1 MMEIGEKVKIVNGPD
16 EGKTGEIL
24 EANLYHQNYMV
35 RVEEPNGSSKFQR
48 IGAEALVSLNPKPVP
63 VPVLADITP
72 VVKTRADIP
81 EEAEKTEEPP
91 KPEPKPEPK
100 PLIPEEPAT
109 PILYSKPINPEPVE
123 TAPPVVKEKLP
134 RAISEWPK
142 EDVDELKKWIE
153 KTAVKAVEVYMRARL
168 FRK

>member
-1 MMEIGEKVKIVNGPD
+1 MMDIGEKVKIVSGPD
-16 EGKTGEIL
+16 EGKTGTIL
-24 EANLYHQNYMV
+24 EANFYHQNYMV
-35 RVEEPNGSSKFQR
+35 KIDEPDGGSKFQR
-48 IGAEALVSLNPKPVP
+48 IGAEALESLNPKPVP

-81 EEAEKTEEPP
+81 QGAEKTEEP
-91 KPEPKPEPK
+91 PKPEPK

-109 PILYSKPINPEPVE
+109 PKIYLEPEPVKPE
-123 TAPPVVKEKLP
+123 EPKSKVVQEKLP
-134 RAISEWPK
+134 HALSEMPK

>member
-16 EGKTGEIL
+16 EGKTGVIL
-24 EANLYHQNYMV
+24 DANLYHQNYMV
-35 RVEEPNGSSKFQR
+35 KVEEPNGSSKFQR
-48 IGAEALVSLNPKPVP
+48 IGAEALVSLDPKPVP

-81 EEAEKTEEPP
+81 EETEKTEEPP
-91 KPEPKPEPK
+91 KPESKPEPK
-100 PLIPEEPAT
+100 PLIPEEPV
-109 PILYSKPINPEPVE
+109 KPAEPEEP
-123 TAPPVVKEKLP
+123 APKVVQEKLP

-168 FRK
+168 IRK

>member
-1 MMEIGEKVKIVNGPD
+1 MMEIGEKVKIINGPD
-16 EGKTGEIL
+16 EGKTGIIL
-24 EANLYHQNYMV
+24 EANLYHMNYMV
-35 RVEEPNGSSKFQR
+35 KIDEPDGGSKFQR
-48 IGAEALVSLNPKPVP
+48 IGAEALVSLNPKPVT

-81 EEAEKTEEPP
+81 EEPQ
-91 KPEPKPEPK
+91 KPETQAPKPEPK

-109 PILYSKPINPEPVE
+109 PKIYLESEPK
-123 TAPPVVKEKLP
+123 VVQEKLP

-168 FRK
+168 IRK